1 MCNFIYRDG
10 ENHRIAF
17 KKALVNEQQTVF
29 KHIKSHKRKQDK
41 PKPDKRII
49 VE

>member
-10 ENHRIAF
+10 KTIGSRL
-17 KKALVNEQQTVF
+17 KKHLSMNKQTVF
-29 KHIKSHKRKQDK
+29 EHITSHKRKQDK